1 MKKKKIVGQT
11 ERNIKKK
18 KRAKNFNRRGEEK
31 KRREKGMG
39 SSNSSVVLL
48 LLSFPLL
55 LPFLTSASAS
65 SIDLQRSEKVGQR
78 VLMSLTETPKGSNR
92 TFDCSLSGPC
102 VPCLYSEKSDEK
114 YRCSETGYRIPIK
127 CVETDDGLKTENKQK
142 SEKNR
147 SNLEISVSNEISRKR
162 RSLRD
167 DSSTSEGGVRAYIT
181 YRSCIQIVNEEKLSV
196 LGFEG
201 IIFGLLLVSGSVVFL
216 RRKRT
221 ITMPGVAAGRIQPNS
236 RF

>member
-65 SIDLQRSEKVGQR
+65 SIDLQREKVGQR